1 MTTYAIGNL
10 HNGYESL
17 QRLLETIQFNKE
29 QDVLWF
35 SGNLANHGKD
45 TLAILRFVKE
55 LGQSAVTVL
64 GDNDIKLL
72 SIAEGFAEAGPDEN
86 YDEILN
92 APDRDT
98 LLRWLRQCPFIHHD
112 PKLNFIMVHAGI
124 PAEWSLS
131 LASTFSIEAET
142 ALAFGNH
149 KAFLE
154 NMRGN
159 PPRRWNAKLQ
169 GWKRLQ
175 FIVNAFTRIRC
186 CNDKGYM
193 DFSVK
198 VPVNNP
204 AQAYIPW
211 YQLPNRD
218 TSNLNIV
225 FSHWAENDAVDN
237 ELYPNIYPLNAGAE
251 TVSPGIALKLSSGIQ
266 RISSH

>member
-10 HNGYESL
+10 QSGYESL
-17 QRLLETIQFNKE
+17 LNLLKTIKFDKE

-35 SGNLANHGKD
+35 TGNLVNHGKD
-45 TLAILRFVKE
+45 SLSILRYVKD
-55 LGQSAVTVL
+55 LGQSAITVL
-64 GDNDIKLL
+64 GDNDIRLL
-72 SIAEGFAEAGPDEN
+72 AIAEGFAEALPEDN
-86 YDEILN
+86 FDEILN

-112 PKLNFIMVHAGI
+112 QKLNFLLVHAGI

-131 LASTFSIEAET
+131 LASTFAIEAET

-154 NMRGN
+154 NMSGN
-159 PPRRWNAKLQ
+159 SPRRWNAKLK

-198 VPVNNP
+198 VPVNNA
-204 AQAYIPW
+204 AQEYIPW

-225 FSHWAENDAVDN
+225 FSHWAKEDAVSE
-237 ELYPNIYPLNAGAE
+237 ELYPNIYPLNTDDE
-251 TVSPGIALKLSSGIQ
+251 DVNPLIALKLSSGIQ
-266 RISSH
+266 RITAS